1 MTPLPARITILV
13 VQADERAHV
22 PVRETLA
29 RIEHPRCEIHWVTTS
44 EAAKAALD
52 EHHHDAFLVDCALG
66 GLELAEHILAHTPHA
81 PVLLLD
87 DAPDREID
95 LKAAEAGVAEYVT
108 NLDLLEHALR
118 YAITHQH
125 ALARLAESEQRHALA
140 MQGANDGLW
149 DWDVRRDRLYFSPRW
164 KQMLGY
170 AEPELGDAPGEWL
183 GRVHPDDRAAVTQ
196 ALDAHLT
203 GASHH
208 FEHEHRMQHRDGS
221 YRWMLARGMAVRD
234 ANGKAVR
241 VVGSQTDVT
250 DRKQAEQRLQHDA
263 LHDALTGL
271 PNRVLFLDRLDQAI
285 RRAQRSTPAA
295 AAAVLFLDL
304 DRFKL
309 VNDSLGHQVGDE
321 LLKAVARRLEA
332 AVRPPA
338 TVARLGGDEFTV
350 LLDGVSDVHE
360 AALIAERVHQT
371 LKTPFEIDDR
381 ELHIDASIGIA
392 LADADAAPDTV
403 LRDADVAMYRAKAD
417 GKGRHAVF
425 DGRMHEQVMRRL
437 DMESELRRA
446 IEEQRLEVAYQPIV
460 QAATG
465 RIVGFEALCRWP
477 EHHGVVEPSEF
488 VPIAEETG
496 LIVPLGR
503 WILRAACAQL
513 ATWRTM
519 PRGAG
524 LTIGVNVSQRQ
535 LVDPE
540 FGPMLE
546 QVLEQTGLDPRAL
559 RLEIKENALSLEPE
573 AVQRVLRHALET
585 LGVRSHIDDFG
596 TGASSLRLLH
606 GFPGDAVKIHRALV
620 IGMGREAGAFE
631 IVKALVGLAHNLGL
645 EVIAEGVETAAQL
658 DHLKLLGCE
667 FAQGFHVSA
676 PLRPEDATALLRSG
690 RRFASAKSGS
700 GRQSARPRAS
710 G

>member
-1 MTPLPARITILV
+1 VSALPDTVTVLV
-13 VQADERAHV
+13 VQPDEPSHLPVQRAL
-22 PVRETLA
+22 RAIA
-29 RIEHPRCEIHWVTTS
+29 RPRYEIHWVTGT
-44 EAAKAALD
+44 EAAVAALE
-52 EHHHDAFLVDCALG
+52 EHPHDAFLIDCELG
-66 GLELAEHILAHTPHA
+66 GLDLAKEILARHPNA

-87 DAPDREID
+87 DVPDRETD
-95 LKAAEAGVAEYVT
+95 LAAAEAGVAEYVT
-108 NLDLLEHALR
+108 DLDLLERALR

-125 ALARLAESEQRHALA
+125 ALARLADSEQRYALA

-149 DWDVRRDRLYFSPRW
+149 DWDVRENRLFFSPRW

-183 GRVHPDDRAAVTQ
+183 GRVHPDDRAALTQ

-208 FEHEHRMQHRDGS
+208 FEHEHRIQHRDGT

-234 ANGKAVR
+234 GQGRALR

-263 LHDALTGL
+263 MHDALTGL

-285 RRAQRSTPAA
+285 RRAQRAEPKT

-304 DRFKL
+304 DRFKV
-309 VNDSLGHQVGDE
+309 VNDSLGHQVGDR
-321 LLKAVARRLEA
+321 LLIAVARRLES
-332 AVRPPA
+332 AVRPPD

-360 AALIAERVHQT
+360 AAAVAERVQHT
-371 LKTPFEIDDR
+371 LREPFDIDDR
-381 ELHIDASIGIA
+381 ELHVDASIGIA
-392 LADADAAPDTV
+392 LADADASPDTV

-437 DMESELRRA
+437 DMEAELRKA

-460 QAATG
+460 QTATG

-477 EHHGVVEPSEF
+477 GQEPAEF

-496 LIVPLGR
+496 LIVPLGE
-503 WILRAACAQL
+503 WVLRTACAQL
-513 ATWRTM
+513 AEWRALPT
-519 PRGAG
+519 GAG
-524 LTIGVNVSQRQ
+524 LTMGVNISHRQ
-535 LVDPE
+535 LVDQE
-540 FGPMLE
+540 FCPALAR
-546 QVLEQTGLDPRAL
+546 VLEETGLDPRAL
-559 RLEIKENALSLEPE
+559 RLEVKENALPE
-573 AVQRVLRHALET
+573 GVQRALQNA
-585 LGVRSHIDDFG
+585 LDVHGVRSHIDDFG

-676 PLRPEDATALLRSG
+676 PLRPEDATALLRDLTLS
-690 RRFASAKSGS
+690 R
-700 GRQSARPRAS
+700 
-710 G
+710 

>member
-1 MTPLPARITILV
+1 MTTLPDTVTVLV
-13 VQADERAHV
+13 VQPDEQAHA
-22 PVRETLA
+22 PVQQALKA
-29 RIEHPRCEIHWVTTS
+29 IERPRYEIHWVTST
-44 EAAKAALD
+44 EAAIAALD
-52 EHHHDAFLVDCALG
+52 EHPHDAFLIDCALG
-66 GLELAEHILAHTPHA
+66 GLDLAREILAQQPDA

-87 DAPDREID
+87 DAPDRDTD
-95 LKAAEAGVAEYVT
+95 LAAAEAGVAEYVT
-108 NLDLLEHALR
+108 DLDLLERALR

-125 ALARLAESEQRHALA
+125 ALARLAESEQRYALA

-149 DWDVRRDRLYFSPRW
+149 DWDVRENRLFFSPRW

-183 GRVHPDDRAAVTQ
+183 GRVHQDDRAALTQ

-208 FEHEHRMQHRDGS
+208 FEHEHRIQHRDGS
-221 YRWMLARGMAVRD
+221 YRWVLARGMAVRD
-234 ANGKAVR
+234 PYGRALR

-263 LHDALTGL
+263 MHDALTGL

-285 RRAQRSTPAA
+285 RRAQRAEPAA

-309 VNDSLGHQVGDE
+309 VNDSLGHQVGDR
-321 LLKAVARRLEA
+321 LLIAVARRLES
-332 AVRPPA
+332 AVRPPD

-360 AALIAERVHQT
+360 AASVAERVHAT
-371 LKTPFEIDDR
+371 LKTPFEIDER
-381 ELHIDASIGIA
+381 ELHVDASIGIA
-392 LADADAAPDTV
+392 LAGADASPDTV

-437 DMESELRRA
+437 DMEAELRKA
-446 IEEQRLEVAYQPIV
+446 IEERRLEIAYQPIV

-477 EHHGVVEPSEF
+477 DHQGLVEPSEF

-503 WILRAACAQL
+503 WVLQTACAQL
-513 ATWRTM
+513 AQWRAV
-519 PRGAG
+519 PAGAG
-524 LTIGVNVSQRQ
+524 LFMSVNVSHRQ
-535 LVDPE
+535 LADTE
-540 FGPMLE
+540 FGPALAAALE
-546 QVLEQTGLDPRAL
+546 ETGLDPRAL
-559 RLEIKENALSLEPE
+559 RLEIKENALSREPE
-573 AVQRVLRHALET
+573 GVQRALQNA
-585 LGVRSHIDDFG
+585 LDKYGVRSHIDDFG

-676 PLRPEDATALLRSG
+676 PLRPEDATALLRDLTLS
-690 RRFASAKSGS
+690 R
-700 GRQSARPRAS
+700 
-710 G
+710 

>member
-1 MTPLPARITILV
+1 MSKLPDQVTLLV
-13 VQADERAHV
+13 VQRDEERHV
-22 PVRETLA
+22 PVQQALKA
-29 RIEHPRCEIHWVTTS
+29 IEHPRYTIHWVTS
-44 EAAKAALD
+44 EDAARAALD
-52 EHHHDAFLVDCALG
+52 EHPHDAFLVDADTG
-66 GLELAEHILAHTPHA
+66 GLELAKQILVHTPHA

-87 DAPDREID
+87 DAPDRD
-95 LKAAEAGVAEYVT
+95 TDVAAAEAGVAEYVT
-108 NLDLLEHALR
+108 DHKALERALR

-170 AEPELGDAPGEWL
+170 SELELGDAPGEWL
-183 GRVHPDDRAAVTQ
+183 GRVHPDDRAALTQ
-196 ALDAHLT
+196 ALEAHLS
-203 GASHH
+203 GASQH
-208 FEHEHRMQHRDGS
+208 FEHEHRVQHRDGS
-221 YRWMLARGMAVRD
+221 YRWVLARGMAVRD
-234 ANGKAVR
+234 AHGRATR

-285 RRAQRSTPAA
+285 RRAQRAHPTA

-309 VNDSLGHQVGDE
+309 VNDSLGHAVGDQ
-321 LLKAVARRLEA
+321 LLIAVARRLES
-332 AVRPPA
+332 AVRPPD
-338 TVARLGGDEFTV
+338 TVARLGGDEFTI
-350 LLDGVSDVHE
+350 LLDDVTDVHE
-360 AALIAERVHQT
+360 ASVVAERVHAT
-371 LKTPFEIDDR
+371 LRTPFDIDER
-381 ELHIDASIGIA
+381 ELFIDASIGIA
-392 LADADAAPDTV
+392 LADAGASPDTV

-425 DGRMHEQVMRRL
+425 DARMHEQVMRRL
-437 DMESELRRA
+437 DMETELRRA
-446 IEEQRLEVAYQPIV
+446 IEEQRLEVVYQPIV

-465 RIVGFEALCRWP
+465 RIAGFEALTRWP
-477 EHHGVVEPSEF
+477 DSNGSFVEPSEF

-503 WILRAACAQL
+503 WILNAACAQL
-513 ATWRTM
+513 AEWREL
-519 PRGAG
+519 PQGAG
-524 LTIGVNVSQRQ
+524 LIVSVNVSHRQ
-535 LVDPE
+535 LADPE
-540 FGPMLE
+540 FGLILAE
-546 QVLEQTGLDPRAL
+546 ALATTGLDPQAL
-559 RLEIKENALSLEPE
+559 RLEVKENALSREPD
-573 AVQRVLRHALET
+573 AVHRALEHAHAEH
-585 LGVRSHIDDFG
+585 GVRSHIDDFG

-620 IGMGREAGAFE
+620 IGMGVEPGAFE

-676 PLRPEDATALLRSG
+676 PLRPEDATALLQTV
-690 RRFASAKSGS
+690 AA
-700 GRQSARPRAS
+700 PR
-710 G
+710 

>member
-1 MTPLPARITILV
+1 MTPLPKRITVLV
-13 VQADERAHV
+13 VQRDEQAHA
-22 PVRETLA
+22 PVRETLN
-29 RIEHPRCEIHWVTTS
+29 RIERPRCEIHWVTS
-44 EAAKAALD
+44 PEAARAALD
-52 EHHHDAFLVDCALG
+52 EHPHDAFLVDRALG
-66 GLELAEHILAHTPHA
+66 GLELATQILAHTPHA

-87 DAPDREID
+87 DALDPALDVA
-95 LKAAEAGVAEYVT
+95 AAEAGVAGYVT
-108 NLDLLEHALR
+108 SLDMLEHALR

-149 DWDVRRDRLYFSPRW
+149 DWDVRSDRLYFSPRW

-170 AEPELGDAPGEWL
+170 ADPELGDARGEWL
-183 GRVHPDDRAAVTQ
+183 GRVHPDDRAALTQ

-208 FEHEHRMQHRDGS
+208 FEHEHRIQHRDGS

-234 ANGKAVR
+234 GGGKAIR

-250 DRKQAEQRLQHDA
+250 DRKKAEQRLQHDA

-321 LLKAVARRLEA
+321 LLKAVARRLES
-332 AVRPPA
+332 AVRPPD

-360 AALIAERVHQT
+360 AALVAERVHAT

-381 ELHIDASIGIA
+381 DLHIDASIGIA
-392 LADADAAPDTV
+392 LADANAAPDTV

-446 IEEQRLEVAYQPIV
+446 IEERRLEVAYQPIV
-460 QAATG
+460 QASTG

-477 EHHGVVEPSEF
+477 DHQGLVEPSEF

-503 WILRAACAQL
+503 WIMREACAQL
-513 ATWRTM
+513 AAWREL

-540 FGPMLE
+540 FGPHLQ
-546 QVLEQTGLDPRAL
+546 QVLDETGLDPRAL
-559 RLEIKENALSLEPE
+559 RLEVKENALSREPE
-573 AVQRVLRHALET
+573 AVQRVLKHALET
-585 LGVRSHIDDFG
+585 HGVRSHIDDFG

-645 EVIAEGVETAAQL
+645 EVIAEGVESAAQL
-658 DHLKLLGCE
+658 NHLKLLGCE

-676 PLRPEDATALLRSG
+676 PLRSQDATALLQTVKILR
-690 RRFASAKSGS
+690 
-700 GRQSARPRAS
+700 
-710 G
+710 

>member
-1 MTPLPARITILV
+1 MTTLPDTVTVLV
-13 VQADERAHV
+13 VQPDEQAHA
-22 PVRETLA
+22 PVQQALKA
-29 RIEHPRCEIHWVTTS
+29 IERPRYEIHWVTST
-44 EAAKAALD
+44 EAAIAALD
-52 EHHHDAFLVDCALG
+52 EHPHDAFLIDCALG
-66 GLELAEHILAHTPHA
+66 GLDLAREILAQQPDA

-87 DAPDREID
+87 DAPDRDTD
-95 LKAAEAGVAEYVT
+95 LAAAEAGVAEYVT
-108 NLDLLEHALR
+108 DLDLLERALR

-125 ALARLAESEQRHALA
+125 ALARLAESEQRYALA

-149 DWDVRRDRLYFSPRW
+149 DWDVRENRLFFSPRW

-183 GRVHPDDRAAVTQ
+183 GRVHQDDRAALTQ

-208 FEHEHRMQHRDGS
+208 FEHEHRIQHRDGS

-234 ANGKAVR
+234 PYGRALR

-263 LHDALTGL
+263 MHDALTGL

-285 RRAQRSTPAA
+285 RRAQRAEPAA

-309 VNDSLGHQVGDE
+309 VNDSLGHQVGDR
-321 LLKAVARRLEA
+321 LLIAVARRLES
-332 AVRPPA
+332 AVRPPD

-360 AALIAERVHQT
+360 AASVAERVHAT

-381 ELHIDASIGIA
+381 ELHVDASIGIA
-392 LADADAAPDTV
+392 LAGADASPDTV

-437 DMESELRRA
+437 DMEAELRKA
-446 IEEQRLEVAYQPIV
+446 IEERRLEIAYQPIV

-477 EHHGVVEPSEF
+477 DHQGLVEPSEF

-503 WILRAACAQL
+503 WVLQTACAQL
-513 ATWRTM
+513 AQWRAV
-519 PRGAG
+519 PAGAG
-524 LTIGVNVSQRQ
+524 LFMSVNVSHRQ
-535 LVDPE
+535 LADTE
-540 FGPMLE
+540 FGPALAAALE
-546 QVLEQTGLDPRAL
+546 ETGLDPRAL
-559 RLEIKENALSLEPE
+559 RLEIKENALSREPE
-573 AVQRVLRHALET
+573 GVQRALQNA
-585 LGVRSHIDDFG
+585 LDKYGVRSHIDDFG

-676 PLRPEDATALLRSG
+676 PLRPEDATALLRDLTLS
-690 RRFASAKSGS
+690 R
-700 GRQSARPRAS
+700 
-710 G
+710 

>member
-1 MTPLPARITILV
+1 MTTLPDTVTVLV
-13 VQADERAHV
+13 VQPDEQAHA
-22 PVRETLA
+22 PVQQALKA
-29 RIEHPRCEIHWVTTS
+29 IERPRYEIHWVTST
-44 EAAKAALD
+44 EAAIAALD
-52 EHHHDAFLVDCALG
+52 EHPHDAFLIDCALG
-66 GLELAEHILAHTPHA
+66 GLDLAREILAQQPDA

-87 DAPDREID
+87 DAPDRDTD
-95 LKAAEAGVAEYVT
+95 LAAAEAGVAEYVT
-108 NLDLLEHALR
+108 DLDLLERALR

-125 ALARLAESEQRHALA
+125 ALARLAESEQRYALA

-149 DWDVRRDRLYFSPRW
+149 DWDVRENRLFFSPRW

-183 GRVHPDDRAAVTQ
+183 GRVHQDDRAALTQ

-208 FEHEHRMQHRDGS
+208 FEHEHRIQHRDGS

-234 ANGKAVR
+234 PYGRALR

-263 LHDALTGL
+263 MHDALTGL

-285 RRAQRSTPAA
+285 RRAQRAEPAA

-309 VNDSLGHQVGDE
+309 VNDSLGHQVGDR
-321 LLKAVARRLEA
+321 LLIAVARRLES
-332 AVRPPA
+332 AVRPPD

-360 AALIAERVHQT
+360 AASVAERVHAT
-371 LKTPFEIDDR
+371 LKTPFEIDER
-381 ELHIDASIGIA
+381 ELHVDASIGIA
-392 LADADAAPDTV
+392 LAGADASPDTV

-437 DMESELRRA
+437 DMEAELRKA
-446 IEEQRLEVAYQPIV
+446 IEERRLEIAYQPIV

-477 EHHGVVEPSEF
+477 DHQGLVEPSEF

-503 WILRAACAQL
+503 WVLQTACAQL
-513 ATWRTM
+513 AQWRAV
-519 PRGAG
+519 PAGAG
-524 LTIGVNVSQRQ
+524 LFMSVNVSHRQ
-535 LVDPE
+535 LADTE
-540 FGPMLE
+540 FGPALAAALE
-546 QVLEQTGLDPRAL
+546 ETGLDPRAL
-559 RLEIKENALSLEPE
+559 RLEIKENALSREPE
-573 AVQRVLRHALET
+573 GVQRALQNA
-585 LGVRSHIDDFG
+585 LDKYGVRSHIDDFG

-676 PLRPEDATALLRSG
+676 PLRPEDATALLRDLTLS
-690 RRFASAKSGS
+690 R
-700 GRQSARPRAS
+700 
-710 G
+710 

>member
-1 MTPLPARITILV
+1 VTKLPDSVTVLV
-13 VQADERAHV
+13 VQRDEARHA
-22 PVRETLA
+22 PVQQALA
-29 RIEHPRCEIHWVTTS
+29 AIERPRYAIHWVTS
-44 EAAKAALD
+44 EEGARAALE
-52 EHHHDAFLVDCALG
+52 EHPHDAFLVDACTG
-66 GLELAEHILAHTPHA
+66 GVALAEEILAHTPHA

-87 DAPDREID
+87 DEPDREID
-95 LKAAEAGVAEYVT
+95 LAATEAGISEYLT
-108 NLDLLEHALR
+108 DPASLERALR

-149 DWDVRRDRLYFSPRW
+149 DWDVRADRLYFSPRW

-170 AEPELGDAPGEWL
+170 AEPELGDARGEWL
-183 GRVHPDDRAAVTQ
+183 GRVHPDDRAALTQ
-196 ALDAHLT
+196 ALEAHLS

-208 FEHEHRMQHRDGS
+208 FEHEHRIQHRDGS
-221 YRWMLARGMAVRD
+221 YRWVLARGMAVRD
-234 ANGKAVR
+234 QQNRAIR

-250 DRKQAEQRLQHDA
+250 DRKKAEQRLQHDA

-285 RRAQRSTPAA
+285 RRAQRAHPAA

-309 VNDSLGHQVGDE
+309 VNDSLGHQVGDQ
-321 LLKAVARRLEA
+321 LLIAVARRLES
-332 AVRPPA
+332 AVRPPD

-360 AALIAERVHQT
+360 ASLVAERVHQT
-371 LKTPFEIDDR
+371 LRTLFDIDER
-381 ELHIDASIGIA
+381 ELFIDASIGIA
-392 LADADAAPDTV
+392 LADPGAGPETV

-425 DGRMHEQVMRRL
+425 DSRMHEQVMRRL
-437 DMESELRRA
+437 DMETQLRKA
-446 IEEQRLEVAYQPIV
+446 IEEQRLEVVYQPIV

-465 RIVGFEALCRWP
+465 RIAGFEALTRWP
-477 EHHGVVEPSEF
+477 DSNLGFVEPSEF

-503 WILRAACAQL
+503 WVLSAACAQL
-513 ATWRTM
+513 ARWRETAQ
-519 PRGAG
+519 GAG
-524 LTIGVNVSQRQ
+524 LIVSVNVSHRQ
-535 LVDPE
+535 LADPE
-540 FGPMLE
+540 FGLILQEALE
-546 QVLEQTGLDPRAL
+546 STGLDPAAL
-559 RLEIKENALSLEPE
+559 RLEVKENALSREPD
-573 AVQRVLRHALET
+573 AVHRVLAHALEEH
-585 LGVRSHIDDFG
+585 GVRSHIDDFG

-620 IGMGREAGAFE
+620 IGMGVEPGAFE

-676 PLRPEDATALLRSG
+676 PLRPADATALLHSVV
-690 RRFASAKSGS
+690 APS
-700 GRQSARPRAS
+700 
-710 G
+710 

>member
-1 MTPLPARITILV
+1 MSALPDLVTVLV
-13 VQADERAHV
+13 VQPDEAAHL
-22 PVRETLA
+22 PVQQVLKA
-29 RIEHPRCEIHWVTTS
+29 IERPRYEIHWVTTT
-44 EAAKAALD
+44 EAALAALD
-52 EHHHDAFLVDCALG
+52 EHPHDAFLIDCQLG
-66 GLELAEHILAHTPHA
+66 GLQLAQQILAHTPHA

-87 DAPDREID
+87 DTPHRDTD
-95 LKAAEAGVAEYVT
+95 LAAAEAGVAEYVT
-108 NLDLLEHALR
+108 DLELLERALR

-149 DWDVRRDRLYFSPRW
+149 DWDVRENRLFFSPRW

-170 AEPELGDAPGEWL
+170 ADQELGDAPGEWL
-183 GRVHPDDRAAVTQ
+183 GRVHQDDRAALTQ

-208 FEHEHRMQHRDGS
+208 FEHEHRIQHRDGS

-234 ANGKAVR
+234 AQGRAVR

-250 DRKQAEQRLQHDA
+250 ERKQAEQRLQHDA
-263 LHDALTGL
+263 MHDALTGL

-285 RRAQRSTPAA
+285 RRAQRATPAA

-309 VNDSLGHQVGDE
+309 VNDSLGHHVGDR
-321 LLKAVARRLEA
+321 LLIAVAQRLES
-332 AVRPPA
+332 AVRPPD

-360 AALIAERVHQT
+360 AAAVAERVQHT
-371 LKTPFEIDDR
+371 LREPFDIDDR

-437 DMESELRRA
+437 DMETDLRKA
-446 IEEQRLEVAYQPIV
+446 IEEQRLEIAYQPIV

-477 EHHGVVEPSEF
+477 DNQGLVEPSEF

-503 WILRAACAQL
+503 WVLRTACAQL
-513 ATWRTM
+513 VQWRAL
-519 PRGAG
+519 PAGAG
-524 LTIGVNVSQRQ
+524 LIMGVNVSHRQ

-540 FGPMLE
+540 FGPTVVDALE
-546 QVLEQTGLDPRAL
+546 ETGLDPQAL
-559 RLEIKENALSLEPE
+559 RLEIKESALSREPE
-573 AVQRVLRHALET
+573 TVLRALQHT
-585 LGVRSHIDDFG
+585 LDNHGVRSHIDDFG

-645 EVIAEGVETAAQL
+645 EVIAEGVETAVQL

-676 PLRPEDATALLRSG
+676 PLRPEDATALLRHLALG
-690 RRFASAKSGS
+690 RA
-700 GRQSARPRAS
+700 
-710 G
+710 